1 MATSLTGRR
10 LRRRQA
16 DTRRLQ
22 AETPMRHSLGGA
34 GIRGKT
40 RRSPAGASTPG
51 TIRRSTSRPNRQT
64 GSRYRGHRS
73 AFAISRFKAW
83 VGAAIARVDLRM
95 WRGAAFSGPF
105 EPLGRPLLEALRSVR
120 RTSPVRTAHLAT
132 GGCALPCLRRTAGK
146 HRAWRPI
153 GSQGAFPAFLD
164 RCNPKWCVSRCP
176 IRSSSRI
183 LHPALR
189 AAGLER
195 AGTFDTPVVG
205 KLMRTLATST
215 GRYSAGTQATR

>member
-73 AFAISRFKAW
+73 AFAISRFKTW

-95 WRGAAFSGPF
+95 WRGAAFSGPV

-146 HRAWRPI
+146 HRAWRPMVHR
-153 GSQGAFPAFLD
+153 GRFRRFWTAVTLNGVSAGARYAPPRGF
-164 RCNPKWCVSRCP
+164 ST
-176 IRSSSRI
+176 
-183 LHPALR
+183 LHCAQRVLS
-189 AAGLER
+189 GLEHSIH
-195 AGTFDTPVVG
+195 P
-205 KLMRTLATST
+205 S
-215 GRYSAGTQATR
+215 SAN